1 VQEVSRRDEELKRAH
16 ERATGHRFIQAYNRR
31 RSTRFA
37 FREQRKPPAPDLVY
51 ATTRGRLVGV
61 EVVTAYY
68 DERDATTR
76 WGPARGHHGGGW
88 AGVDP
93 DENLAAFINRV
104 LADKCAKRY
113 DVSGPCMLVV
123 DARPPLTDER
133 DIKRTVLPAI
143 RVPTVV
149 PYSEIYLGVDLPIS
163 LGNPSAHEGQYRIWQ
178 LYPSGRRGGAP
189 VPGSGFPAPDESDD

>member
-1 VQEVSRRDEELKRAH
+1 LKSAH
-16 ERATGHRFIQAYNRR
+16 ERAAGDRFIQAYNRR
-31 RSTRFA
+31 RGTRFT

-51 ATTRGRLVGV
+51 ATTRGRLLGV
-61 EVVTAYY
+61 EVATAYY
-68 DERDATTR
+68 DEGDAKTR
-76 WGPARGHHGGGW
+76 WGPARGRDGGVW

-93 DENLAAFINRV
+93 TENLAAFVSRL
-104 LADKCAKRY
+104 LAEKCAKSY
-113 DVSGPCMLVV
+113 EFSGPCILVV

-143 RVPTVV
+143 SVPTAA

-163 LGNPSAHEGQYRIWQ
+163 LRRPSAHEGQYRIWR

-189 VPGSGFPAPDESDD
+189 VPGSGFLVP